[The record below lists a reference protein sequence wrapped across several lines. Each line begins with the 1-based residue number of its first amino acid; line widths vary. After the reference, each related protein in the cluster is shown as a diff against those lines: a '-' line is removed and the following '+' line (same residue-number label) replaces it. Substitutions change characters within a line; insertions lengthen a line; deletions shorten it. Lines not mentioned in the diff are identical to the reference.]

1 MQRAAGANQHRAEHG
16 SARRGR
22 RNALTDPRLVRST
35 GHVMA
40 LDFDPTVVGIASQ
53 PFWLSW
59 RDEAGKLISHAP
71 DFFARRADGTS
82 VVVDCRP
89 VERRKPRDAAKFEAT
104 ARACAMV
111 GWNYRLVGVPDPI
124 VTANL
129 RWLAGYRHPRH
140 DLPDVREVLRRVFV
154 TPTPLMAGTAA
165 AGDPIAVLPVLF
177 HLLWRGVLAVDV
189 SVPLHQDTVARCGAA
204 GR

>member
-1 MQRAAGANQHRAEHG
+1 
-16 SARRGR
+16 
-22 RNALTDPRLVRST
+22 
-35 GHVMA
+35 
-40 LDFDPTVVGIASQ
+40 
-53 PFWLSW
+53 
-59 RDEAGKLISHAP
+59 
-71 DFFARRADGTS
+71 
-82 VVVDCRP
+82 
-89 VERRKPRDAAKFEAT
+89 
-104 ARACAMV
+104 MV

>member
-1 MQRAAGANQHRAEHG
+1 M
-16 SARRGR
+16 
-22 RNALTDPRLVRST
+22 
-35 GHVMA
+35 
-40 LDFDPTVVGIASQ
+40 
-53 PFWLSW
+53 
-59 RDEAGKLISHAP
+59 
-71 DFFARRADGTS
+71 
-82 VVVDCRP
+82 
-89 VERRKPRDAAKFEAT
+89 ERRKPRDAAKFEAT
-104 ARACAMV
+104 ARACATV

-189 SVPLHQDTVARCGAA
+189 SVPLNQDTVARCRVSSRPGQGRLLAPTDRSHVCSRTVEPLAEGAEPHRA
-204 GR
+204 PRLMR